1 MKLWELRFRHYAP
14 KDSEEGII
22 GYLIAD
28 SSEQIYNFIKT
39 EPSLKDGSKYGKGLY
54 VSWGDLDNTE
64 NEEYDEGH
72 RQRLIDCCGE
82 MYDEEEEVND
92 AFYGVTHYGWVCVRN
107 EISNLEI
114 ATLQSCGLI
123 VVDIPRELKK
133 LREETK

>member
-28 SSEQIYNFIKT
+28 SSTQIYDYLKT
-39 EPSLKDGSKYGKGLY
+39 EPILKDGLKYGRGIY
-54 VSWGDLDNTE
+54 VGWNYQDDPCSEG
-64 NEEYDEGH
+64 YDENH

-82 MYDEEEEVND
+82 MYDEEEKVND
-92 AFYGVTHYGWVCVRN
+92 AFYGVIHYGWYCVCD

-114 ATLQSCGLI
+114 ATLQSCGI
-123 VVDIPRELKK
+123 VIVDVERELNKGK
-133 LREETK
+133 

>member
-28 SSEQIYNFIKT
+28 SSTQIYDYLKT
-39 EPSLKDGSKYGKGLY
+39 EPILEDGSKYGRGIY
-54 VSWGDLDNTE
+54 VGWNYQDDPG
-64 NEEYDEGH
+64 NEEYEENH

-82 MYDEEEEVND
+82 MYDEEEKVND
-92 AFYGVTHYGWVCVRN
+92 AFYGVIHYGWYCVRD

-114 ATLQSCGLI
+114 ATLQSCGI
-123 VVDIPRELKK
+123 VVVDVEQELNRGK
-133 LREETK
+133 

>member
-28 SSEQIYNFIKT
+28 SSGQIYDYLKT
-39 EPSLKDGSKYGKGLY
+39 EPTIKDGTKYGRDIC
-54 VSWGDLDNTE
+54 VSWNYKDNLDD
-64 NEEYDEGH
+64 EEYEENH

-82 MYDEEEEVND
+82 MYDDEEEVND
-92 AFYGVTHYGWVCVRN
+92 AFYGVIHYGWNCVRD

-114 ATLQSCGLI
+114 ATLQSCGII
-123 VVDIPRELKK
+123 VVDVERELKSRK
-133 LREETK
+133 